1 MTGSKLQLSAGPLM
15 IEQGSGV
22 VGFRPGH
29 GDLRGGQLQEGGQLH
44 LEARLCQ
51 EERFLRRPF
60 LFGRD
65 LDAFGYVEQLIIG
78 LRYLEADLLSQTV
91 AERCGGIR
99 SAGRT

>member
-1 MTGSKLQLSAGPLM
+1 MVSARVRATSAVVSSKKEA
-15 IEQGSGV
+15 
-22 VGFRPGH
+22 
-29 GDLRGGQLQEGGQLH
+29 LH

-65 LDAFGYVEQLIIG
+65 LDAFGQVEQLIIG